1 MLMVAVLSVGASAC
15 FMARFAFRILFVMAS
30 AFFRMLGHHDIPDFF
45 LNRSSFIGCANGRDF
60 HQEAFYVYV
69 KER

>member
-1 MLMVAVLSVGASAC
+1 MIAVLSVGASAC

-30 AFFRMLGHHDIPDFF
+30 AFFRMFGHHIAPRLF
-45 LNRSSFIGCANGRDF
+45 LNRSSYIGCTNDRDF

>member
-30 AFFRMLGHHDIPDFF
+30 AFFVCLVITISPDFF